1 MRIKPQIIGEFW
13 KGRSN
18 SRFIM
23 YLSKLVVLIFV
34 VLNSYYVRS
43 ESSDIVYL
51 RDHFITNLL
60 EENRDKFSM
69 QLTDDIEK
77 SIDLKI
83 NAFLNEIDGPK
94 ERRRRDIAN
103 DLLFNEKRKLKY
115 IQYKNLL
122 LMTRNV

>member
-1 MRIKPQIIGEFW
+1 
-13 KGRSN
+13 
-18 SRFIM
+18 M
-23 YLSKLVVLIFV
+23 YLSKLIVLIFV

-43 ESSDIVYL
+43 KSSDIVYL

-94 ERRRRDIAN
+94 ERRRRDTAN
-103 DLLFNEKRKLKY
+103 DLLLNEKRKLKY
-115 IQYKNLL
+115 IQYKNIL